1 MEQARWPTRYRVSLD
16 SVCWITR
23 VLPRGSRF
31 SGLTLFIVMHACL
44 DLSTSMTIWANGV
57 ENRDLQQFCNQL
69 FSIFYFVKSFFL
81 SRKEFIKIGSI
92 ILQQRRQIISVQN

>member
-1 MEQARWPTRYRVSLD
+1 MTVISLLRPRMVARWKGLMEQARWPTGYRVSLD

-44 DLSTSMTIWANGV
+44 DLDV
-57 ENRDLQQFCNQL
+57 HDLGEPSGKLRFTA
-69 FSIFYFVKSFFL
+69 
-81 SRKEFIKIGSI
+81 
-92 ILQQRRQIISVQN
+92 IL